1 MKKIFK
7 KIVTGALATAMT
19 FGILT
24 GCGDSSGF
32 NINYTVEE
40 ASTTKVLVIGDYDI
54 YMNEIMVYTLQALC
68 VDGYSSDDFDE
79 DLEEEEKERILS
91 LLRENKIIYDVAIH
105 NDAELDE
112 DDLETVQESVDN
124 FFARFNEEF
133 VNAYG
138 LTEDIVYEVFCEQ
151 ALVSKFENDM
161 KNQMG
166 QDINDD
172 LDEAYA
178 DYNFHSLY
186 YFVFPT
192 VEVDENDEPATDDDG
207 NYISLTDE
215 EKEKVYAQA
224 EEALE
229 KLRDGADY
237 EEIAE
242 EYGVSDYSTK
252 RSGYVGGYEDD
263 DYNDAIDSLDNGECT
278 DIIETSVGYTISYM
292 ISANDED
299 IKELYV
305 YSLASDYLDSEFET
319 LETSWLSSIPVD
331 TENDLEGTVWE
342 DVVLKDI
349 VLDLESAGILST
361 STDE

>member
-1 MKKIFK
+1 MKKILK
-7 KIVTGALATAMT
+7 KIAVGALASAMT
-19 FGILT
+19 AGLLT
-24 GCGDSSGF
+24 GCGNSSGY

-54 YMNEIMVYTLQALC
+54 YMDEILVYTLQALTI
-68 VDGYSSDDFDE
+68 DGYSSDEFDNS
-79 DLEEEEKERILS
+79 LEEEEKERILS

-112 DDLETVQESVDN
+112 DDIETVQQSVDN
-124 FFARFNEEF
+124 FFVKYDEDF

-138 LTEDIVYEVFCEQ
+138 LTEDIVFEVFSEQ

-178 DYNFHSLY
+178 DYSFHSIY
-186 YFVFPT
+186 YLVFPT

-207 NYISLTDE
+207 NYISLSDE
-215 EKEKVYAQA
+215 EKEEVYAQA

-229 KLRDGADY
+229 KLRNGADY

-242 EYGVSDYSTK
+242 EYGISEYSTS

-263 DYNDAIDSLDNGECT
+263 DYNDALAELENGECT

-292 ISANDED
+292 ISADDED
-299 IKELYV
+299 LKSLYV

-319 LETSWLSSIPVD
+319 LETTWLSSILVD
-331 TENDLEGTVWE
+331 TENDLEGTVWA
-342 DVVLKDI
+342 DFVLKD
-349 VLDLESAGILST
+349 VALDLETAGILST
-361 STDE
+361 DSE